1 VNHTIVLSTVHG
13 AEGVQENKELIESY
27 GVNCVHVGNLK
38 ELELIASK
46 GDFSII
52 SDRTTYLIPDNIIK
66 KTSGLAVNLH
76 NSLLPIHPGSYAL
89 FWSCIY
95 GDPYGITVHNL
106 TNKLDQ
112 GEILFQLK
120 VDYSFN
126 NTFKEVYAETR
137 KKAQIAI
144 RLLLCSILENY
155 KFGSQEIFKKSWD
168 MHLTKNAKPL
178 LELLPKSWDTKIIDA
193 RNILRGK
200 KDESGRVIN

>member
-1 VNHTIVLSTVHG
+1 MNHTIVLSTVHG

-126 NTFKEVYAETR
+126 NTFKAVH
-137 KKAQIAI
+137 
-144 RLLLCSILENY
+144 LPLFWVIL
-155 KFGSQEIFKKSWD
+155 
-168 MHLTKNAKPL
+168 
-178 LELLPKSWDTKIIDA
+178 
-193 RNILRGK
+193 
-200 KDESGRVIN
+200 